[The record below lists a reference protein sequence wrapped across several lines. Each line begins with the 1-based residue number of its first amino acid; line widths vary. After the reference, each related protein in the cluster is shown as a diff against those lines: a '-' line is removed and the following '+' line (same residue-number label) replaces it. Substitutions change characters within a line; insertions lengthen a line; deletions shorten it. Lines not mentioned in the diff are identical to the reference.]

1 MAGKKVG
8 SDGQIR
14 KTTAE
19 WAADTATYPEGMR
32 LMNTDTGAVRVS
44 KGTTYALAWQAA
56 SGGAAT
62 WGTITGTLSDQTD
75 LQQILE
81 TQANA
86 IGSVSDS
93 MPKRYKWIGDGGAA
107 TGTVIA
113 NTLGVTINVTNPSTG
128 TYVFTAASGTPFTTN
143 KTTIYVQSVDGG
155 TAYITGADNPSSSTS
170 IQEVHTYDIAGAL
183 DNSPRY
189 QVIIEVEP

>member
-19 WAADTATYPEGMR
+19 WAADTDTYPEGMR
-32 LMNTDTGAVRVS
+32 LMDTDTGEIRTS
-44 KGTTYALAWQAA
+44 KGTTYALAWQNA
-56 SGGAAT
+56 SSGEVGF
-62 WGTITGTLSDQTD
+62 GDLTGTPQDNTALA
-75 LQQILE
+75 QQLE

-93 MPKRYKWIGDGGAA
+93 MPKRYKWIGDGGAT

-170 IQEVHTYDIAGAL
+170 IQEVHIYDIAGAL